1 MSVARPLNPK
11 IAAILSAARVVG
23 CPIYEFIAQRVR
35 MSRDART
42 LQMLPD
48 SVLADMG
55 LEKLHV
61 LTGTNGNFEIRVIR
75 HRNGEPTGVWTWR
88 YRTKDDT

>member
-1 MSVARPLNPK
+1 MSVALPLNPR
-11 IAAILSAARVVG
+11 IAAVLSAARVLG
-23 CPIYEFIAQRVR
+23 CPIYNFIAKRAR
-35 MSRDART
+35 ICRDART

-61 LTGTNGNFEIRVIR
+61 LTGTIGNFDIRVIR
-75 HRNGEPTGVWTWR
+75 HRNS
-88 YRTKDDT
+88 